1 MHSQGNGRRASNES
15 SSSDVN
21 IKAIVPERVEHNC
34 KEKIAIIFDHR
45 LNVQKSRDPFIVE
58 FVGSGGRLQ
67 VHALLANSSTL
78 ILDTPEYKKP
88 CVVTVYVHHGN
99 RILGQHR
106 FEFISRSDSLHR
118 LFYEALDP
126 ISFMCEAL
134 QISPPEVHELD
145 KSLALTFKAKA
156 PNGFSF
162 LDTQHVE
169 VTDKSDAEHPTLLHF
184 ACKFGLTELIQV
196 LLCHPGAREAC
207 SLKNCDN
214 QRPYNVAENHG
225 FYELANEI
233 RTFQDQGDTCR
244 IGYVEMGTG
253 DREEEAL
260 YVRMQKSDGS
270 YCYVLK
276 DFGHQ
281 TGLYT
286 DVKREEEEEDGY
298 YEKMCREGGRDGYV
312 PMKEGV
318 CLLPTQMPKKS
329 GYVNDPRESDP
340 PIYSNMDSEDNQVP
354 GEDGVQELYEE
365 MASGQQEEFYEDMT
379 SADNLSPGD
388 NVTSDDQLY
397 VDMQPGESENFA
409 NLYIRE
415 TGQTPDNFGYVKPTS
430 NQPVDPDLKEF
441 YRSASSAADIRA
453 KQLEKLTGKTKSL
466 PPARPVTSQAD
477 SRSLMQMLINE
488 RVLSGDLSE
497 KEASDVILKLRLSTN
512 QDSTIARTPSVSSRS
527 STSTTSS
534 HSSGI
539 SINSEPGMNSE
550 VMVPD
555 AVADEGEEEDL
566 CQSRDDILKELRNS
580 KKGDCP
586 PPPLPPPD
594 YEQSQGRRQ
603 RPRPHRRAQ
612 TSPVEGADLQ
622 GISNK
627 SESQQPVVAPRVQRR
642 QSAPLPGPSSDFK
655 TKESGR
661 IGQLP
666 IPEATQQEPQ
676 NTAPRHA
683 AQRRPLPTPSSEDSR
698 PPPERLPDSVRQTG
712 VSVLPSPR
720 VPESPPPLVPRR
732 GQMPPSRSPR

>member
-1 MHSQGNGRRASNES
+1 MHSQGNGRRGSNES
-15 SSSDVN
+15 SSSDVK

-58 FVGSGGRLQ
+58 FAGSGGRLQ
-67 VHALLANSSTL
+67 VHAILANSSTL

-88 CVVTVYVHHGN
+88 CDVTVYVHHGN

-118 LFYEALDP
+118 LLYEALDP
-126 ISFMCEAL
+126 IRFMCEAL

-145 KSLALTFKAKA
+145 KRLAGTFKAKA

-162 LDTQHVE
+162 LGTQHVE

-184 ACKFGLTELIQV
+184 ACKYGLTELIQV

-233 RTFQDQGDTCR
+233 RTFQDQGDTCK

-253 DREEEAL
+253 NREEEAL

-276 DFGHQ
+276 NFGHQ

-286 DVKREEEEEDGY
+286 DVKREEEKEDGY
-298 YEKMCREGGRDGYV
+298 YEKMCGEGGRDGYV

-318 CLLPTQMPKKS
+318 CLLPTQMPKKF

-379 SADNLSPGD
+379 SAESNLNP
-388 NVTSDDQLY
+388 DDQLY
-397 VDMQPGESENFA
+397 VEMQPGESENFA
-409 NLYIRE
+409 NPYICE
-415 TGQTPDNFGYVKPTS
+415 TG
-430 NQPVDPDLKEF
+430 
-441 YRSASSAADIRA
+441 
-453 KQLEKLTGKTKSL
+453 
-466 PPARPVTSQAD
+466 PVTSQAD
-477 SRSLMQMLINE
+477 SRSLMKMLINE

-497 KEASDVILKLRLSTN
+497 KEAGDFILKLRLSTN

-539 SINSEPGMNSE
+539 SVNSEPGMNSE
-550 VMVPD
+550 AMDPD
-555 AVADEGEEEDL
+555 AVADDGEEEVL
-566 CQSRDDILKELRNS
+566 RQSREDLLKELRNS
-580 KKGDCP
+580 QKGDYP

-594 YEQSQGRRQ
+594 YEKSQGRRQ
-603 RPRPHRRAQ
+603 MPRQHRRTQ
-612 TSPVEGADLQ
+612 TADSQ

-627 SESQQPVVAPRVQRR
+627 PESQTPLVAPRVQRR
-642 QSAPLPGPSSDFK
+642 QSAPLTGPSSDFQ

-661 IGQLP
+661 IGQP
-666 IPEATQQEPQ
+666 AIPEVTQQEPQ
-676 NTAPRHA
+676 NMATRHA
-683 AQRRPLPTPSSEDSR
+683 AQRRPLPIPSSEDSR
-698 PPPERLPDSVRQTG
+698 PPQPPPPSDRLPDSVRQTG

-720 VPESPPPLVPRR
+720 VPESPPPVVPRR
-732 GQMPPSRSPR
+732 AQLPPSRGPR

>member
-1 MHSQGNGRRASNES
+1 MHSQGNGRRGSNES
-15 SSSDVN
+15 SSSDVK

-88 CVVTVYVHHGN
+88 CVVTVNVHHGN

-118 LFYEALDP
+118 LLYEALDP

-145 KSLALTFKAKA
+145 KILAETFKAKA
-156 PNGFSF
+156 PDGFSF
-162 LDTQHVE
+162 LGTQHAE

-184 ACKFGLTELIQV
+184 ACKYGLTELIQV

-214 QRPYNVAENHG
+214 QRPCNVAENHG

-233 RTFQDQGDTCR
+233 RTFQDQGDKCR

-253 DREEEAL
+253 NREEEAL

-276 DFGHQ
+276 DFGQQ

-286 DVKREEEEEDGY
+286 DVKREEEKEDEC
-298 YEKMCREGGRDGYV
+298 YEKMFGKGGRDGYV

-318 CLLPTQMPKKS
+318 CLLPTQMPKKF

-354 GEDGVQELYEE
+354 GEDGAQELYEE

-379 SADNLSPGD
+379 SADNLNPGD

-397 VDMQPGESENFA
+397 VDMQRGESENFP

-415 TGQTPDNFGYVKPTS
+415 TG
-430 NQPVDPDLKEF
+430 
-441 YRSASSAADIRA
+441 
-453 KQLEKLTGKTKSL
+453 
-466 PPARPVTSQAD
+466 PVTSQAD
-477 SRSLMQMLINE
+477 SRSLMKMLINE

-497 KEASDVILKLRLSTN
+497 KEAGDVILKLRLSTN

-550 VMVPD
+550 AMDPD
-555 AVADEGEEEDL
+555 AVADDGKEEVL
-566 CQSRDDILKELRNS
+566 RQSRDDVLKELRNS
-580 KKGDCP
+580 QKGDYP

-594 YEQSQGRRQ
+594 YEKSQGRRQ
-603 RPRPHRRAQ
+603 MPHQHRRTQ
-612 TSPVEGADLQ
+612 TADSQ

-627 SESQQPVVAPRVQRR
+627 PESQTPLVAPRVQRR
-642 QSAPLPGPSSDFK
+642 QSAPLTGPSSDFQ

-661 IGQLP
+661 IGQP
-666 IPEATQQEPQ
+666 AIPEVTQQEPQ
-676 NTAPRHA
+676 NMATRHA
-683 AQRRPLPTPSSEDSR
+683 AQRRPLPIPSSEDSR
-698 PPPERLPDSVRQTG
+698 PPQPPPPSDRLPF
-712 VSVLPSPR
+712 PR
-720 VPESPPPLVPRR
+720 VPESPPPVVPRR
-732 GQMPPSRSPR
+732 AQLAPSRGPR